1 MLAPFSG
8 PLWKLSF
15 IETYLACVAGGIF
28 SAFIFYFSAEFFMH
42 RAHNKKVAKEKE
54 LIAQGI
60 SPQRKKKFT
69 RMNKFVVRIKRT
81 LGIVGT
87 SFWAPFFL
95 SVPLGSI
102 ITAKFYGHHKKT
114 FPLII
119 LGMFINA
126 ALTTGLAYILYG

>member
-1 MLAPFSG
+1 
-8 PLWKLSF
+8 
-15 IETYLACVAGGIF
+15 
-28 SAFIFYFSAEFFMH
+28 MH